1 MFKNRKFLF
10 DRMPDCNLKVKE
22 IVNLSPTSKAIRFEL
37 NGQAFSFTPGQFVML
52 QVDLEKSGKFKVNN
66 DKPKIQKRAFSM
78 SSSPTEQNYL
88 EVTAKTTEEA
98 FFSDYLVNYL
108 EEGEEFAVKGPFG
121 QFYFN
126 ENETK
131 KNILLIGAGSGI
143 SPLMSILR
151 FVSVKGLDVNAHIIY
166 CNKTENEILWREEIE
181 KLSEKEN
188 INHTFTLTREEW
200 DGEKGRVSKEMIEKH
215 LNDELDFYLCGPPL
229 FVKDIEKMLMI
240 DLKIPKERIKKEI
253 YD

>member
-1 MFKNRKFLF
+1 
-10 DRMPDCNLKVKE
+10 
-22 IVNLSPTSKAIRFEL
+22 
-37 NGQAFSFTPGQFVML
+37 
-52 QVDLEKSGKFKVNN
+52 
-66 DKPKIQKRAFSM
+66 M
-78 SSSPTEQNYL
+78 SSSPTEQNFI
-88 EVTAKTTEEA
+88 EVTAKTTEDG

-108 EEGEEFAVKGPFG
+108 EEGEEFLVKGPFG

-151 FVSVKGLDVNAHIIY
+151 FIDSKNLDVNAHIIFS
-166 CNKTENEILWREEIE
+166 NKTEDEILWRDEIE

-188 INHTFTLTREEW
+188 ISHTFTLTREEW
-200 DGEKGRVSKEMIEKH
+200 DGPKGRISKEMVEKN
-215 LNDELDFYLCGPPL
+215 LVKDETDFYLCGPPL
-229 FVKDIEKMLMI
+229 FVKNIERILMI
-240 DLKIPKERIKKEI
+240 DLKISKERVKKEI